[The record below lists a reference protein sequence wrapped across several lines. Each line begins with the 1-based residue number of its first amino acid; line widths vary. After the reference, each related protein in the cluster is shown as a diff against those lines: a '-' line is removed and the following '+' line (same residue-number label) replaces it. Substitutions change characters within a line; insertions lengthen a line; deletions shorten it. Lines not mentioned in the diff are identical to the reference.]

1 MTNLQHL
8 HAGTKVNAVETNRRL
23 RWPDEL
29 CPKLRKWL
37 TRVQRVQA
45 HLRTT
50 LAIYT
55 TAKNIG
61 GHEKND
67 NYDRR
72 VAQGDRT
79 ILHDALALAI
89 DEYTEV
95 FGEVQA
101 LMDSAP
107 PTAARPGTRE
117 KVDVMEARAQDGFSI
132 FIEADAKL

>member
-1 MTNLQHL
+1 M
-8 HAGTKVNAVETNRRL
+8 
-23 RWPDEL
+23 
-29 CPKLRKWL
+29 

-55 TAKNIG
+55 TAKDIG
-61 GHEKND
+61 GHAKND
-67 NYDRR
+67 NYERR
-72 VAQGDRT
+72 VLQGDRT

-89 DEYTEV
+89 DEYAEV

-107 PTAARPGTRE
+107 PTLARPGTRE
-117 KVDVMEARAQDGFSI
+117 KVDVMEQRAQDGYSI

>member
-8 HAGTKVNAVETNRRL
+8 HAGTKVTAVENRRL

-61 GHEKND
+61 GHALND

-107 PTAARPGTRE
+107 PTTARPGTRE
-117 KVDVMEARAQDGFSI
+117 KVDVMEQRAQDGFSI
-132 FIEADAKL
+132 FIDADAKL

>member
-1 MTNLQHL
+1 M
-8 HAGTKVNAVETNRRL
+8 
-23 RWPDEL
+23 
-29 CPKLRKWL
+29 
-37 TRVQRVQA
+37 QA

-61 GHEKND
+61 GHEKNN

-89 DEYTEV
+89 DEYSEL

-101 LMDSAP
+101 IMDSAP
-107 PTAARPGTRE
+107 PTLAKPGTRE
-117 KVDVMEARAQDGFSI
+117 KVDVMERRAQDGYSI